1 MTDDGYFVEYQRIG
15 AIVKVTAIDPVTG
28 TEAVLQGPAS
38 AGDHALGQAAVKKL
52 EFLLRK
58 KHEKDSDKI

>member
-1 MTDDGYFVEYQRIG
+1 MADDGYFVEYQRIG
-15 AIVKVTAIDPVTG
+15 AIVKVTAVDPATG

-38 AGDHALGQAAVKKL
+38 AGEQALARAAVKKL

-58 KHEKDSDKI
+58 KHAEN